1 VDGYFWSLLL
11 SGIAGVSLAV
21 DGRPAPDP
29 APCPA
34 QLERL
39 IELHRGSSYPAR
51 LIPVAAPGR
60 GETDCAAPRTQV
72 KR

>member
-1 VDGYFWSLLL
+1 MDGYLWSLLL

-39 IELHRGSSYPAR
+39 IELHHSMSDPAR
-51 LIPVAAPGR
+51 LIPVAAPVR
-60 GETDCAAPRTQV
+60 GATDCAAPGAQV
-72 KR
+72 KG

>member
-1 VDGYFWSLLL
+1 MDGYLWSLLL

-29 APCPA
+29 APCSA

-39 IELHRGSSYPAR
+39 IELHRGASYPAR

-60 GETDCAAPRTQV
+60 GATDCATPRAQD
-72 KR
+72 KG